1 MFVINDLKNYPI
13 RDFLKSNVLV
23 CINSDD
29 SSYFNAYFAD
39 NFCQLVDTIDLNKE
53 KIILLAE
60 NSFKCSFLSDKD
72 KEIYLN
78 MIEEFK

>member
-1 MFVINDLKNYPI
+1 MILVILMLI
-13 RDFLKSNVLV
+13 IL
-23 CINSDD
+23 II
-29 SSYFNAYFAD
+29 
-39 NFCQLVDTIDLNKE
+39 FCQLVDTIDLNKE
-53 KIILLAE
+53 EIILLAE

>member
-1 MFVINDLKNYPI
+1 MILVILMLI
-13 RDFLKSNVLV
+13 IL
-23 CINSDD
+23 II
-29 SSYFNAYFAD
+29 
-39 NFCQLVDTIDLNKE
+39 FCQLVDAIDLNKE
-53 KIILLAE
+53 EIILLAE